1 MTGNNHEEV
10 KTLVQLLFTKY
21 GTLVLDINLT
31 ATVTT
36 RSVQSLRRDIRESAG
51 IPVTKTGKGTGSDGV
66 KYSIYDIASFLI
78 SQKSKTYNI

>member
-10 KTLVQLLFTKY
+10 KTLVQLLFNKY
-21 GTLVLDINLT
+21 GTLVLDIHLT

-36 RSVQSLRRDIRESAG
+36 RSVQSLRRDLRESVG

-66 KYSIYDIASFLI
+66 KYGIFDIASFLI
-78 SQKSKTYNI
+78 SQKTKTYNI